1 MLVIVGSNSSTSIN
15 EQLTKAVL
23 KELDLKNEFID
34 LKSLNI
40 PMFSEDLERK
50 IKSPEGILFLL
61 EKLATHQ
68 HIFIATN
75 EHNGTVS
82 AFFKNIFDWLSRI
95 QLKFLADK
103 KVFILSTSNG
113 KRGGLGANE
122 TLQKLVTRFGCEVF
136 EYYAFSVF
144 SDNFDSNNQ
153 KVTNETYLKELEN
166 KLNNLFKA

>member
-40 PMFSEDLERK
+40 PMFSEDLERE

-61 EKLATHQ
+61 EKLAAHE

>member
-40 PMFSEDLERK
+40 PMFSEDLERE
-50 IKSPEGILFLL
+50 IKSPGGILFLL

-122 TLQKLVTRFGCEVF
+122 TLQKLVTRFGCEVL
-136 EYYAFSVF
+136 EYYAFSAF
-144 SDNFDSNNQ
+144 SANFDTNNQ
-153 KVTNETYLKELEN
+153 KITNETYLQELEN
-166 KLNNLFKA
+166 KLNTLLKA

>member
-40 PMFSEDLERK
+40 PMFSEDLERE
-50 IKSPEGILFLL
+50 IKSLEGILFLL

-82 AFFKNIFDWLSRI
+82 AFLKNIFDWLSRI

-136 EYYAFSVF
+136 EYYAFSAF
-144 SDNFDSNNQ
+144 SDNFDINNQ
-153 KVTNETYLKELEN
+153 KITNETYLQELEN
-166 KLNNLFKA
+166 KLNTLLKA

>member
-40 PMFSEDLERK
+40 PMFSEDLERD

-82 AFFKNIFDWLSRI
+82 AFLKNIFDWLSRI

-136 EYYAFSVF
+136 EYYAFSAF
-144 SDNFDSNNQ
+144 SDNFDINNQ
-153 KVTNETYLKELEN
+153 KITNETYLQELEN
-166 KLNNLFKA
+166 KLNNLLKA

>member
-34 LKSLNI
+34 LKSVNI
-40 PMFSEDLERK
+40 PMFSEDLERD

-82 AFFKNIFDWLSRI
+82 AFLKNIFDWLSRI

-136 EYYAFSVF
+136 EYYAFSAF
-144 SDNFDSNNQ
+144 SDNFDINNQ
-153 KVTNETYLKELEN
+153 KITNETYLQELEN
-166 KLNNLFKA
+166 KLNTLLKA

>member
-40 PMFSEDLERK
+40 PMFSEDLERE
-50 IKSPEGILFLL
+50 IKSPGGILFLL

-122 TLQKLVTRFGCEVF
+122 TLQKLVTRFGCEVL
-136 EYYAFSVF
+136 EYYAFSAF
-144 SDNFDSNNQ
+144 SDNFDTNNQ
-153 KVTNETYLKELEN
+153 KITNETYLQELEN
-166 KLNNLFKA
+166 KLNTLLKA

>member
-40 PMFSEDLERK
+40 PMFSEDLERE

-95 QLKFLADK
+95 QLKFLANK

-122 TLQKLVTRFGCEVF
+122 TLQKLVTRFGCGVL
-136 EYYAFSVF
+136 EYYAFSAF
-144 SDNFDSNNQ
+144 SDNFDTNNQ
-153 KVTNETYLKELEN
+153 KITNETYLQELEN
-166 KLNNLFKA
+166 KLNTLLKA

>member
-40 PMFSEDLERK
+40 PMFSEDLERE

-61 EKLATHQ
+61 EKLAAHE
-68 HIFIATN
+68 HIFITTN

-82 AFFKNIFDWLSRI
+82 AFLKNIFDWLSRI

-103 KVFILSTSNG
+103 KIFILSTSNG

-136 EYYAFSVF
+136 EYYAFSAF
-144 SDNFDSNNQ
+144 LDNFDSNNQ

>member
-40 PMFSEDLERK
+40 PMFSEDLERE
-50 IKSPEGILFLL
+50 IKSPGGILFLL

-82 AFFKNIFDWLSRI
+82 AFFKNIFYWLSRI
-95 QLKFLADK
+95 QLKFIADK
-103 KVFILSTSNG
+103 KVFMISTLTG
-113 KRGGLGANE
+113 QREGLGANV

-136 EYYAFSVF
+136 EYYAFAAF
-144 SDNFDSNNQ
+144 SDTFDTNNQ
-153 KVTNETYLKELEN
+153 NIVIDTYL
-166 KLNNLFKA
+166 

>member
-40 PMFSEDLERK
+40 PMFSEDLERE
-50 IKSPEGILFLL
+50 IKSPGGILFLL

-136 EYYAFSVF
+136 EYYAFSAF
-144 SDNFDSNNQ
+144 SDNFDTNNQ
-153 KVTNETYLKELEN
+153 KITNETYLQELEN

>member
-40 PMFSEDLERK
+40 PMFSEDLERD

-82 AFFKNIFDWLSRI
+82 AFLKNIFDWLSRI

-136 EYYAFSVF
+136 EYYAFSAF
-144 SDNFDSNNQ
+144 SDNFDINNQ
-153 KVTNETYLKELEN
+153 KITNETYLQELEN
-166 KLNNLFKA
+166 KLNTLLKA

>member
-40 PMFSEDLERK
+40 PMFSEDLERE

-82 AFFKNIFDWLSRI
+82 AFLKNIFDWLSRI

-136 EYYAFSVF
+136 EYYAFSAF
-144 SDNFDSNNQ
+144 SDNFDINNQ
-153 KVTNETYLKELEN
+153 KITNETYLQELEN
-166 KLNNLFKA
+166 KLNNLLKA